1 MSRKPVLVFAA
12 AALLGFGR
20 TALFASQLPEM
31 QSAAGQIDDSR
42 ELLDADIIA
51 HQKRMQALIANLE
64 TSLHVVV
71 DAEDAN
77 GHVRDK
83 SIVKAHEADIVT
95 LRNAARNQKLFL
107 ILYEHKCG
115 ADSRQHDHIMQLQQ
129 QLKAALYDVVDT
141 FDLYQIVNGSSSETS
156 QTAKHILDLHREAL
170 KDVADV
176 LTQHEQAVAQMMR
189 KCP

>member
-1 MSRKPVLVFAA
+1 MSLKPVLVVAV
-12 AALLGFGR
+12 AALLGLGR
-20 TALFASQLPEM
+20 APLFAGQLPKM
-31 QSAAGQIDDSR
+31 QSAAGQIDEDR
-42 ELLDADIIA
+42 KLLDADIID
-51 HQKRMQALIANLE
+51 HQKRIQALIANLDR
-64 TSLHVVV
+64 SLQTIV

-77 GHVRDK
+77 GNVSEK

-107 ILYEHKCG
+107 ILYEQKCG
-115 ADSRQHDHIMQLQQ
+115 ADSTQHDHIMQLQQ

-141 FDLYQIVNGSSSETS
+141 FDLYQIVNGSSSEAS

-176 LTQHEQAVAQMMR
+176 LTQHEQAMAQMMR
-189 KCP
+189 KCF